1 MFLSDGWKE
10 YELLDA
16 GAGMKLERWGDIVL
30 ARPEPQ
36 AVWPKQSSDLWDRA
50 NATYHRASTGGGTWE
65 FHKQLPKTWE
75 IGYGDNLRFAVRP
88 TGFKHTGL
96 FPEQAVNWDF
106 MGDFIQKADRPV
118 HVLNLFAYTGGAT
131 LSCAKAGAHVVH
143 VDAAKGMVQWAQDN
157 AKRSGLADAP
167 IRYLVDDAMQFVQ
180 REGRRGRTYDGI
192 VMDPPS
198 YGRGPSGQMFKFE
211 RDVYPLIEGCAAL
224 LSDDPLFFVL
234 NSYTAGFAPQI
245 AGNMLRCALKNGL
258 VQADN
263 IALPMQNGMTLPCG
277 ATARWTP

>member
-1 MFLSDGWKE
+1 MYLSNLWKD

-16 GAGMKLERWGDIVL
+16 GDGMKLERWADVLL

-36 AVWPKQSSDLWDRA
+36 AVWPKQEPQLWDEA
-50 NATYHRASTGGGTWE
+50 DAIYHRSQTGGGNWE
-65 FHKQLPKTWE
+65 FKRTLPDSWE
-75 IGYGDNLRFAVRP
+75 VQYAGLRFAVRP

-106 MGDFIQKADRPV
+106 MVEQIQNAGRPV
-118 HVLNLFAYTGGAT
+118 KVLNLFAYTGGAT
-131 LSCAKAGAHVVH
+131 LACASAGAHVVH

-157 AKRSGLADAP
+157 ATLSGLRNAP
-167 IRYLVDDAMQFVQ
+167 IRYLVDDAMKFVL
-180 REGRRGRTYDGI
+180 REGRRGNVYDGI

-198 YGRGPSGQMFKFE
+198 YGRGPDGEMFKFE
-211 RDVYPLIEGCAAL
+211 QDVYPLVEQCATI
-224 LSDDPLFFVL
+224 LSDQPLFFVL

-245 AGNMLRCALKNGL
+245 AGNMLRCALQGGQ
-258 VQADN
+258 VEADN
-263 IALPMQNGMTLPCG
+263 IALPIRAGMVLPCG